1 MQVTEI
7 AAEGLRREFKITFAA
22 SEIESRVQSRLARL
36 AKTVRLPGFRP
47 GKAPLPL
54 LKKQYGRSIL
64 GEVLEEAVD
73 EGSKKTIGDNQLR
86 PALRPKIEVTSF
98 DEGKDLEFEVK
109 LETLPEVPEIDL
121 GAVALT
127 RQVAEVPLDKVEQAI
142 DGFAKSRQKFEPLAE
157 PRPAEDGDQLVI
169 DFEGRIDGE
178 LFEGGSAK
186 DLPLRLGSKGMIP
199 GFEEQL
205 LGAMPGEERELKVTF
220 PADYASAEVAGKD
233 AVFKVTVK
241 DIKAPVPIAI
251 DDDWA
256 KELGLEGLSE
266 LKDTFQKRFTD
277 EYQGLSR
284 ARMKRSLLD
293 QLAASYKF
301 PVPQGM
307 VDLEFEAI
315 WKQLEDEMQRTGSTI
330 AEQGKS
336 EDELKGE
343 YRDIAERRVRLGL
356 ILSDIGTKNEIT
368 VESEE
373 LQQAVMREAMRYPGQ
388 ERKVFEFFK
397 GNQQALE
404 QLRAPMF
411 EDKVCDF
418 IFEKAQVVEQPVS
431 VEELMKDPDEDSE
444 ANAGAAAA
452 VGAAIEAEEAEA
464 AAAKPA
470 T

>member
-7 AAEGLRREFKITFAA
+7 AAEGLKREFKVTFAA

-109 LETLPEVPEIDL
+109 LETLPEVPEVDL
-121 GAVALT
+121 GALALT

-205 LGAMPGEERELKVTF
+205 VGAMPGEERELKVTF

-241 DIKAPVPIAI
+241 DIKAAVPIAI

-277 EYQGLSR
+277 EYKGLSR
-284 ARMKRSLLD
+284 TRMKR
-293 QLAASYKF
+293 
-301 PVPQGM
+301 
-307 VDLEFEAI
+307 
-315 WKQLEDEMQRTGSTI
+315 
-330 AEQGKS
+330 
-336 EDELKGE
+336 
-343 YRDIAERRVRLGL
+343 
-356 ILSDIGTKNEIT
+356 
-368 VESEE
+368 
-373 LQQAVMREAMRYPGQ
+373 
-388 ERKVFEFFK
+388 
-397 GNQQALE
+397 
-404 QLRAPMF
+404 
-411 EDKVCDF
+411 
-418 IFEKAQVVEQPVS
+418 
-431 VEELMKDPDEDSE
+431 
-444 ANAGAAAA
+444 
-452 VGAAIEAEEAEA
+452 
-464 AAAKPA
+464 
-470 T
+470 